1 MADNQAVWGID
12 IGQAGL
18 KAIRLR
24 YAEAAGQAIAVA
36 FDYVP
41 FPKILSQ
48 PDAIPEELIP
58 EALEKFLSRNEV
70 HGDSIAIS
78 VPGQSALTRFIK
90 LPPVEKSKVAEIVKY
105 EAKQQIPFAL
115 EEVIWDFQTLSGGAD
130 PESGFMLDAE
140 VGLFAM
146 KRDQV
151 MQHLRPFIN
160 EKVEVDL
167 IQVAPLA
174 MYNYLLYDH
183 FGIRPGDEETGRD
196 EYTIALDMGADN
208 TTLLVTNGD
217 KIWIRSV
224 PIGGNH
230 FTRALTKEMKLT
242 FAKAEHLKCNAIKS
256 PDPRAVFQ
264 ALRPVFN
271 DYVSEIQRSIGY
283 FSSVNPSARITKIL
297 GLGNGF
303 KLAGLQKFLQQ
314 NLQYKVERMTSFN
327 ALVGDSV
334 LNAPLFKEN
343 ILSFVVPYGLAL
355 QALKTTRIHTTLL
368 PPEIATTRIIRR
380 KKPWAVAAAAAL
392 LVGLSL
398 SAFGYSQKLA
408 SVDKPEFEAAVAKA
422 GEVKS
427 EADDFTSRYGTKESE
442 NNAIKLSGEKL
453 VENADKRH
461 IWPDVYKAII
471 ECLPRDKGAQRD
483 VSKISLQHRIKI
495 GSITTERIPD
505 ASVWFQKLKAE
516 QKRSMAAIDLAITP
530 TGEAYIFH
538 LEGIH
543 YHDDPTDKNG
553 RGEQY
558 VDFYFLKKLQKW
570 SIQRYDQT
578 IPVRSVGITHPVI
591 MWSTDPFPMTFDPEG
606 HLKQGLMGAFGYPGG
621 EEMEGFDDDGDYDC
635 GDDAFGGD
643 DGCGGDELGLPGVN
657 PFGRQFGTQNPL
669 APGATGVRSDLVRNL
684 QKQSEQESEREKL
697 ENFTRTHFRIDFVWQ
712 PTYGE
717 KKKAFDALHQFFLK
731 ESPDA
736 DFSAAQESL
745 REKNRLERLELT
757 EEQFQEYQDKHMQKS
772 EAQQTEQTEE

>member
-1 MADNQAVWGID
+1 
-12 IGQAGL
+12 
-18 KAIRLR
+18 
-24 YAEAAGQAIAVA
+24 
-36 FDYVP
+36 
-41 FPKILSQ
+41 
-48 PDAIPEELIP
+48 
-58 EALEKFLSRNEV
+58 
-70 HGDSIAIS
+70 
-78 VPGQSALTRFIK
+78 
-90 LPPVEKSKVAEIVKY
+90 
-105 EAKQQIPFAL
+105 
-115 EEVIWDFQTLSGGAD
+115 DFQTLSGGAD

-151 MQHLRPFIN
+151 MQHLRPYIN
-160 EKVEVDL
+160 AKVEVDL

-183 FGIRPGDEETGRD
+183 FGIRPGDEDVGRD

-208 TTLLVTNGD
+208 TTLLVSNGD

-314 NLQYKVERMTSFN
+314 NLQYKVERVNSFD
-327 ALVGDSV
+327 ALAGDSV

-355 QALKTTRIHTTLL
+355 QALKTTRIYTTLL

-380 KKPWAVAAAAAL
+380 KKPWAVAAVAAL

-398 SAFGYSQKLA
+398 SAFGKSLKLA
-408 SVDKPEFEAAVAKA
+408 TVDRPEFDAAVVEAQK
-422 GEVKS
+422 VKK
-427 EADDFTSRYGTKESE
+427 EADVFKKRYGDKKDE

-453 VENADKRH
+453 VENVDKRH
-461 IWPDVYKAII
+461 IWPDVFKAIV
-471 ECLPRDKGAQRD
+471 ECLPQDQGVERD
-483 VSKISLQHRIKI
+483 VSSISLQHCLKI
-495 GSITTERIPD
+495 ESIITKRVPD
-505 ASVWFQKLKAE
+505 AGVWYQKLTPLM
-516 QKRSMAAIDLAITP
+516 KRSMAKIDRSITP
-530 TGEAYIFH
+530 SGEAYIFY
-538 LEGIH
+538 LKGIH
-543 YHDDPTDKNG
+543 YHDDPKDKNDSG

-570 SIQRYDQT
+570 SFQRNGKT

-591 MWSTDPFPMTFDPEG
+591 MRSADPFPMTFDPEG
-606 HLKQGLMGAFGYPGG
+606 HLKQSAMGGFGFPGG
-621 EEMEGFDDDGDYDC
+621 EFDEDEMFEDE
-635 GDDAFGGD
+635 
-643 DGCGGDELGLPGVN
+643 GDEREEFEDEREEEREEREDERDGEFPRRN
-657 PFGRQFGTQNPL
+657 PLVQNPL
-669 APGATGVRSDLVRNL
+669 LTLTPGSRGFRSDQVRKL
-684 QKQSEQESEREKL
+684 REEKKKGSEEVNREKL
-697 ENFTRTHFRIDFVWQ
+697 SLTRFSIQFVWQ

-717 KKKAFDALHQFFLK
+717 KRIAFDALHRFLK
-731 ESPDA
+731 ESPEA

-745 REKNRLERLELT
+745 REKLRPELT
-757 EEQFQEYQDKHMQKS
+757 EDQFNEYQSKHTQKGA
-772 EAQQTEQTEE
+772 AQQTVK

>member
-1 MADNQAVWGID
+1 MADNQAAWGID

-24 YAEAAGQAIAVA
+24 YAEAAGQAIAIA

-48 PDAIPEELIP
+48 PDAVPEELIP

-70 HGDSIAIS
+70 HGDIIAIS

-90 LPPVEKSKVAEIVKY
+90 LPPVEESKVAEIVKY

-115 EEVIWDFQTLSGGAD
+115 EEVIWDFQPLSGGAD
-130 PESGFMLDAE
+130 PDSGFMLDAE

-151 MQHLRPFIN
+151 MQHLRPYTN
-160 EKVEVDL
+160 AKVEVDL

-208 TTLLVTNGD
+208 TTLLVSNAD

-230 FTRALTKEMKLT
+230 FTRALTKDMKLT

-314 NLQYKVERMTSFN
+314 NLQYKVERVSSFD
-327 ALVGDSV
+327 ALAGDSV

-355 QALKTTRIHTTLL
+355 QALKTTRIYTSLL
-368 PPEIATTRIIRR
+368 PPEIATTRMIRR
-380 KKPWAVAAAAAL
+380 KKPWAVAAAAAM

-398 SAFGYSQKLA
+398 SAIGYSQKLA
-408 SVDKPEFEAAVAKA
+408 SVDKPEFDTAVA
-422 GEVKS
+422 
-427 EADDFTSRYGTKESE
+427 EAKKVTDGAAEFSSRYGAKEAE
-442 NNAIKLSGEKL
+442 NETIKLSGAKL

-461 IWPDVYKAII
+461 IWADVFKAIV
-471 ECLPRDKGAQRD
+471 ECLPRDEGAQRD
-483 VSKISLQHRIKI
+483 ISKISLQHRIKI
-495 GSITTERIPD
+495 WSITTERVPN
-505 ASVWFQKLKAE
+505 AGVWFKGLTRVQ
-516 QKRSMAAIDLAITP
+516 RRTMASIDTSIRP
-530 TGEAYIFH
+530 SGEAYIFH

-543 YHDDPTDKNG
+543 YHNDPNDKNKSG
-553 RGEQY
+553 QTEEY
-558 VDFYFLKKLQKW
+558 VDYYFLKNLQEW
-570 SIQRYDQT
+570 SIERDGQAV
-578 IPVRSVGITHPVI
+578 PVRAVGITHPVI
-591 MWSTDPFPMTFDPEG
+591 MMTKLPELLTFDPDGQLTESTTG
-606 HLKQGLMGAFGYPGG
+606 GGFGFSG
-621 EEMEGFDDDGDYDC
+621 EGFDDTEGME
-635 GDDAFGGD
+635 DDADDDASGGA
-643 DGCGGDELGLPGVN
+643 DGADGADGSGDSGGGGN
-657 PFGRQFGTQNPL
+657 PLSGSGIQNPL
-669 APGATGVRSDLVRNL
+669 ANGVSSAEDVRNL
-684 QKQSEQESEREKL
+684 KKANEKENEDAKLEKL
-697 ENFTRTHFRIDFVWQ
+697 SRTRFSLDFVWQ
-712 PTYGE
+712 PIYGD
-717 KKKAFDALHQFFLK
+717 KRIAFDALRQVLK
-731 ESPDA
+731 ESPNA
-736 DFSAAQESL
+736 DFSAALESL
-745 REKNRLERLELT
+745 EGLT
-757 EEQFQEYQDKHMQKS
+757 EDQFNEYQRKH
-772 EAQQTEQTEE
+772 TEQSAAQ